1 MLMVLEDFDVV
12 KEGKQH
18 GVFRRLLDAAVCH
31 GVLADDVLGL
41 RGDGSGPSDTWV
53 FFKVR
58 VHL

>member
-1 MLMVLEDFDVV
+1 MLVVLENLDVV
-12 KEGKQH
+12 KQGKQH
-18 GVFRRLLDAAVCH
+18 GIFRRLLDAAVCH
-31 GVLADDVLGL
+31 GVLADDVFVL